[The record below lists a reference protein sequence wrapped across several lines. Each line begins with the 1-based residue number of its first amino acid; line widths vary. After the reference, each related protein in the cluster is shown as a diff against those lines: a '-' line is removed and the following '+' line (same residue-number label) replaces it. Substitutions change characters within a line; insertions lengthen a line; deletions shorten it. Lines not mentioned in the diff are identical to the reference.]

1 MSLATFHVDVALGE
15 EHLSA
20 LEGAGEGR
28 PVRDE
33 SPTAN
38 VQVLWLDVLQSH
50 EAVNACGGRVRCAG
64 GGEGDDGGEFGEG
77 HEKFKPF
84 YSYSTA

>member
-1 MSLATFHVDVALGE
+1 MTE

-20 LEGAGEGR
+20 LEGAGEGC

-38 VQVLWLDVLQSH
+38 VQVLWLDVLESH
-50 EAVNACGGRVRCAG
+50 EAVNACGGRVRGAG
-64 GGEGDDGGEFGEG
+64 GGKGDDGGEFGQWVG
-77 HEKFKPF
+77 HGC
-84 YSYSTA
+84 